1 MAVLAALRE
10 SIVLPIRERFA
21 RLTGNADLAEQ
32 IRQERA
38 DNVWLRETIS
48 DLERRMYEPGWQRL
62 TALAEQ
68 EFTRDGLR
76 QITAVARVM
85 TLKSPLLKRGLALRT
100 AYVWGQGIHIVA
112 RDKKVNEVVRRFLD
126 DAGNRRALT
135 GDQAH
140 ETLER
145 ALFTDGNVLFA
156 CFTAPR
162 TGRVQ
167 VRRLPWDEIT
177 DVICNPD
184 DASEPW
190 YYQQD
195 GWTERL
201 DPVSGAVITERRV
214 VFYPALGYKPAS
226 RPKTLRGRD
235 GAVGPVRWDAPVYHV
250 KVGGHDNWKFGLA
263 DCYAAIDWA
272 QAYKE
277 FLTDWA
283 RLIKALS
290 RFAWRLTT
298 KGSKQAA
305 ARVRM
310 ATAPTRDPVT
320 GDALHAGA
328 TAIMT
333 PDTVLEA
340 VPKSGATIDSE
351 SGRPLAAMTAAA
363 LDVPVT
369 MLLGDPGTVGARA
382 TAETLDTPTERT
394 MQMRQG
400 VWADAYQAILEHVI
414 LEAVRAPEGPLKGVI
429 EVDPYDGR
437 ETARLRGGADTTI
450 DISFPDIDDV
460 DTSTLVDAIVKA
472 DSTSHLPPLV
482 VARLLL
488 EALGVRDIDS
498 ILEKLTGPDGEF
510 IPPSASAGQAAADAF
525 RKGLDPASVVGN
537 HVPEPRRP
545 ADDNSGGEQA
555 GDKPVS
561 EAVSE
566 ADVGRI
572 RGITPGREDVYR
584 ALRRH
589 GYSKAKAARIANAGK
604 THEQRSRMARKAART
619 RKARGRG

>member
-1 MAVLAALRE
+1 MAMFAALRE
-10 SIVLPIRERFA
+10 SFVLPIREGIA
-21 RLTGNADLAEQ
+21 RLAGNADLAEQ

-38 DNVWLRETIS
+38 DNAWLRETIG
-48 DLERRMYEPGWQRL
+48 DLENRMYEPGWLRM
-62 TALAEQ
+62 TAQAEQ
-68 EFTRDGLR
+68 EFSRDGLR

-85 TLKSPLLKRGLALRT
+85 TLKSPILKRGLALRT
-100 AYVWGQGIHIVA
+100 AYVWGQGVTIVA
-112 RDKKVNEVVRRFLD
+112 RDKRVNEVVQRFLSD
-126 DAGNRRALT
+126 PGNRRALS

-156 CFTAPR
+156 CFTNPR

-177 DVICNPD
+177 DVITNPD

-201 DPVSGAVITERRV
+201 DPTSGAVITERRI

-226 RPKTLRGRD
+226 RPRTLRGRD
-235 GAVGPVRWDAPVYHV
+235 GSVGPVRWDAPVYHV
-250 KVGGHDNWKFGLA
+250 KVGGHDGWKFGLGDA
-263 DCYAAIDWA
+263 YAAIDWA
-272 QAYKE
+272 QAYKD

-305 ARVRM
+305 ARARV
-310 ATAPTRDPVT
+310 AAAPTRDPVS
-320 GDALHAGA
+320 GDAQHAGA

-333 PDTVLEA
+333 PDMALEA

-369 MLLGDPGTVGARA
+369 MLLGDPGTTGARA

-394 MQMRQG
+394 MELRQG
-400 VWADAYQAILEHVI
+400 VWADAFRAILAHVI
-414 LEAVRAPEGPLKGVI
+414 LESVRAVNGLLKGTI
-429 EVDPYDGR
+429 ETDPYDGR
-437 ETARLRGGADTTI
+437 ETVRLRGGADDTI

-460 DTSTLVDAIVKA
+460 ATSALVDAIVKA

-488 EALGVRDIDS
+488 EALGVKDVDG
-498 ILEKLTGPDGEF
+498 ILAKLTGPDGEF

-525 RKGLDPASVVGN
+525 RRGQDPASVVGN
-537 HVPEPRRP
+537 APPESPTEGDSP
-545 ADDNSGGEQA
+545 DQGSADDAQ
-555 GDKPVS
+555 VS
-561 EAVSE
+561 EA
-566 ADVGRI
+566 AAGHI
-572 RGITPGREDVYR
+572 RGITHGREDTYR
-584 ALRRH
+584 ALRRQ
-589 GYSKAKAARIANAGK
+589 GYSKAKAARIANAGR
-604 THEQRSRMARKAART
+604 THEQRSRMSRKAART
-619 RKARGRG
+619 RKARGGR